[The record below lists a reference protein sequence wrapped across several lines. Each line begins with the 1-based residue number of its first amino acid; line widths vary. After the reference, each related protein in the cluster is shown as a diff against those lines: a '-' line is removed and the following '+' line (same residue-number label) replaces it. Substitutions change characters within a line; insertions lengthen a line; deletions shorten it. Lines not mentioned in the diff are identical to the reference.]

1 MQNNENVKI
10 KEMYR
15 EERPYEKCEQY
26 GAENLTDAELLA
38 VLLRTGTKGE
48 NSLRLAQ
55 KILHPETDRGGL
67 VNLPQW
73 TVEQLRQVR
82 GIGKVK
88 AIQIRC
94 LAELA
99 RRMAKAEALEG
110 LDFSSPNTIARY
122 YMEDMRHRQK
132 EVMKLL
138 LLNTKARLIGASDI
152 SVGTVNATLVS
163 PRELFLEALKKKDVE
178 VILLWDR
185 IDEWMMSELR
195 EFEGH
200 GFVSAT
206 AADLELGDLADKEEE
221 KAKEEAAKEA
231 ADDVARL
238 KKVLGDRV
246 KDVRVTNRLVDSPS
260 CVVGDA
266 DQMMT
271 PQMRRMLEAA
281 GHALPEDSYTLE
293 INPQHPLIKRAFA
306 EKDEARFASWA
317 EVIFD
322 QALLADQG
330 TLKDPAGFV
339 KRLNALLIG

>member
-1 MQNNENVKI
+1 MQRNENVTI

-138 LLNTKARLIGASDI
+138 LLNTKAKLIGASDI

-163 PRELFLEALKKKDVE
+163 PRELFLEALKKNAVSI
-178 VILLWDR
+178 ILLHNHPSGDPTPSQEDILLTQR
-185 IDEWMMSELR
+185 VLLDHIIIGDNRYISLR
-195 EFEGH
+195 EK
-200 GFVSAT
+200 GFFC
-206 AADLELGDLADKEEE
+206 G
-221 KAKEEAAKEA
+221 
-231 ADDVARL
+231 
-238 KKVLGDRV
+238 
-246 KDVRVTNRLVDSPS
+246 
-260 CVVGDA
+260 
-266 DQMMT
+266 
-271 PQMRRMLEAA
+271 
-281 GHALPEDSYTLE
+281 
-293 INPQHPLIKRAFA
+293 NP
-306 EKDEARFASWA
+306 
-317 EVIFD
+317 
-322 QALLADQG
+322 G
-330 TLKDPAGFV
+330 
-339 KRLNALLIG
+339 

>member
-1 MQNNENVKI
+1 MQRNENVTI

-138 LLNTKARLIGASDI
+138 LLNTKAKLIGASDI

-163 PRELFLEALKKKDVE
+163 PRELFLEALKKNAVSI
-178 VILLWDR
+178 ILLHNHPSGDTTP
-185 IDEWMMSELR
+185 S
-195 EFEGH
+195 
-200 GFVSAT
+200 T
-206 AADLELGDLADKEEE
+206 ADLS
-221 KAKEEAAKEA
+221 
-231 ADDVARL
+231 
-238 KKVLGDRV
+238 
-246 KDVRVTNRLVDSPS
+246 VTKRI
-260 CVVGDA
+260 
-266 DQMMT
+266 
-271 PQMRRMLEAA
+271 LEAGKLLGIRLMDHIIVA
-281 GHALPEDSYTLE
+281 GDKYISLKAEGYMTSSAL
-293 INPQHPLIKRAFA
+293 
-306 EKDEARFASWA
+306 
-317 EVIFD
+317 
-322 QALLADQG
+322 
-330 TLKDPAGFV
+330 
-339 KRLNALLIG
+339 

>member
-1 MQNNENVKI
+1 
-10 KEMYR
+10 MYR

-122 YMEDMRHRQK
+122 
-132 EVMKLL
+132 
-138 LLNTKARLIGASDI
+138 S
-152 SVGTVNATLVS
+152 S
-163 PRELFLEALKKKDVE
+163 
-178 VILLWDR
+178 
-185 IDEWMMSELR
+185 
-195 EFEGH
+195 
-200 GFVSAT
+200 SAT
-206 AADLELGDLADKEEE
+206 WSSPISKLSSSVLPLASCT
-221 KAKEEAAKEA
+221 
-231 ADDVARL
+231 
-238 KKVLGDRV
+238 
-246 KDVRVTNRLVDSPS
+246 VRRS
-260 CVVGDA
+260 VV
-266 DQMMT
+266 
-271 PQMRRMLEAA
+271 
-281 GHALPEDSYTLE
+281 
-293 INPQHPLIKRAFA
+293 
-306 EKDEARFASWA
+306 
-317 EVIFD
+317 
-322 QALLADQG
+322 
-330 TLKDPAGFV
+330 
-339 KRLNALLIG
+339 